1 MHGGLLRPCYQS
13 VVIRTGI
20 FLLLAA
26 MPAVGNPRLDFA
38 FGVLA
43 TERGNEEEARRL
55 FEQARKEDPTAFA
68 LVKRAISARLEDD
81 DRSGAIALYR
91 DLATARKKELGIQ
104 IGYADFL
111 TEQGRG
117 DSLAT
122 KLAVETLLAAL
133 KLSPGNPEI
142 IRRLF
147 QQASSAGDKPR
158 QFELLEML
166 PKENP
171 AAAML
176 YASFMRGLVDSEDE
190 AAREKIDRR
199 LLDAVATHPES
210 SSLARAASDHFRNTG
225 RLDKAIDVL
234 NQHVEA
240 APSSLDLRTRL
251 GILCFS
257 AKRDEEG
264 ETRLKEV
271 LVIQPRQTLAH
282 QSLAK
287 FYRLRDKPE
296 LARQHSAELLKIRGG
311 SPSEFTGL
319 AEEWLAAGDPRQARL
334 LLEHAV
340 FSHPGNFEL
349 ASLLAIAT
357 RRDPETSS
365 RAARLFREAE
375 AAQPADGKPSP
386 DFMLESAE
394 VMISEGQGKAAEER
408 LRNAIR
414 AYPPG
419 AKKETAAALRRLA
432 GLWESE
438 NRNLDAAKSLRQRAD
453 GLDH

>member
-1 MHGGLLRPCYQS
+1 M
-13 VVIRTGI
+13 IRTGI

-26 MPAVGNPRLDFA
+26 SPALAGNPRLDFA

-43 TERGNEEEARRL
+43 TERRNREEAQRL
-55 FEQARKEDPTAFA
+55 FEQARQEDPTAFP
-68 LVKRAISARLEDD
+68 LVRHAITAKLDAG
-81 DRSGAIALYR
+81 DRPGAITLYR
-91 DLATARKKELGIQ
+91 ELAATRPDDLGIQ

-111 TEQGRG
+111 TQQGG
-117 DSLAT
+117 DDSFAS
-122 KLAVETLLAAL
+122 KLAEETLANAL
-133 KLSPGNPEI
+133 KKNPGEPEI

-147 QQASSAGDKPR
+147 QQASAALDKPR
-158 QFELLEML
+158 QQELLEML
-166 PKENP
+166 PEGDP
-171 AAAML
+171 SATIL
-176 YASFMRGLVDSEDE
+176 YASLARGLMDSEDE

-199 LLDAVATHPES
+199 FLQAMEAHPEFPP
-210 SSLARAASDHFRNTG
+210 LARAASDHFNNTG
-225 RLDKAIDVL
+225 RTDEAIRIL
-234 NQHVEA
+234 KKHAEA

-257 AKRDEEG
+257 AKRNEEG
-264 ETRLKEV
+264 EAQLKEV
-271 LVIQPRQTLAH
+271 LVIHPRQTLAH

-287 FYRLRDKPE
+287 FYRLNDRPE
-296 LARQHSAELLKIRGG
+296 LARVHSGELLKIRGG
-311 SPSEFTGL
+311 SPAEFITL
-319 AEEWLAAGDPRQARL
+319 ADEWLDAGESRQARL
-334 LLEHAV
+334 LLENAV
-340 FSHPGNFEL
+340 FAHPGDFEL
-349 ASLLAIAT
+349 ASRLAIAT
-357 RRDPETSS
+357 RRDPETST

-375 AAQPADGKPSP
+375 AAQPADGKASP
-386 DFMLESAE
+386 DFMIESAE
-394 VMISEGQGKAAEER
+394 VMIAEGQGKAAEER